1 MAGKLGTTI
10 SAIRGCIRGEVASG
24 RLAYCQELGATLV
37 GKAYCFPIHLTN
49 RILLVP
55 PNIRKPSNPNAIQII
70 LQSGAAFGDGRH
82 PSTRTAL
89 FLLDRLAS
97 QPKPNEAIGNSGF
110 SADIGTGS
118 GILAIAA
125 ALLFPVSVM
134 AIDNDPCARSEAK
147 SNVALNGLEGRV
159 AVTDSSLPV
168 SDRSPALLMANLRYP
183 TLVSLAPMFYACCAS
198 NAWVICSGFLREEA
212 DELSSA
218 YHRVGFAPLELHHEG
233 RWAGIVFS
241 CAK

>member
-1 MAGKLGTTI
+1 MKTKARRGGRCERLCLDPGKEKALADAVYRLITRDDRRRPLIEVERELAGKLGTTI

-147 SNVALNGLEGRV
+147 SNVALNGLK
-159 AVTDSSLPV
+159 D
-168 SDRSPALLMANLRYP
+168 
-183 TLVSLAPMFYACCAS
+183 VSL
-198 NAWVICSGFLREEA
+198 
-212 DELSSA
+212 
-218 YHRVGFAPLELHHEG
+218 
-233 RWAGIVFS
+233 
-241 CAK
+241 